1 MHAIEQR
8 KPMSL
13 TDDDKKWINDSIN
26 GAIATSESRLMA
38 AIERVETSLL
48 TEFHKWA
55 GPLEMRVRS
64 HSTAIRAAD
73 LEMEALVERVDKLE
87 TRP

>member
-1 MHAIEQR
+1 
-8 KPMSL
+8 MSL
-13 TDDDKKWINDSIN
+13 TDDDRKWIND
-26 GAIATSESRLMA
+26 AIATSETRLTA
-38 AIERVETSLL
+38 VIERVETSLL

-73 LEMEALVERVDKLE
+73 LEMEALVERVGKLE
-87 TRP
+87 TSQ

>member
-1 MHAIEQR
+1 
-8 KPMSL
+8 MSL
-13 TDDDKKWINDSIN
+13 TDDDKEWINETIN
-26 GAIATSESRLMA
+26 GAVNGIATSESRLMA

-64 HSTAIRAAD
+64 HSTAICAAD
-73 LEMEALVERVDKLE
+73 LEMEALVERVGKLE
-87 TRP
+87 TRL